1 MKGSTRAAMAVGI
14 GYLLGRRRKFK
25 TAAVMAAGLAV
36 GSTTAGGLLM
46 KRAGKLA
53 GSTDVLGKVSPQ
65 LGDIAGIVQKDLLTA
80 GKAAAAAVVTSRVD
94 SLADSIHER
103 AERVRN
109 PVSAVTGDNEDEPAN
124 AEADADY
131 EDHDEDED
139 YEDDEPAASVRRTG
153 TTRRSPVTRASGA
166 AGSATKSAGKKAGGG
181 TSTAARSA
189 GGAAK
194 SAASGAR
201 SRSGRA
207 RG

>member
-1 MKGSTRAAMAVGI
+1 MAVGI
-14 GYLLGRRRKFK
+14 GYLLGRRRNFK

-80 GKAAAAAVVTSRVD
+80 GKAAATAVVSSRVD

-109 PVSAVTGDNEDEPAN
+109 PASAVTGDDEDEDEDEPAN

-131 EDHDEDED
+131 EDRDRDQDQDQDQDE
-139 YEDDEPAASVRRTG
+139 EPAASVRRTG
-153 TTRRSPVTRASGA
+153 ATRRSPVTRTSGA
-166 AGSATKSAGKKAGGG
+166 AGSATKSASKKAGGG

-207 RG
+207 KG